1 MTQYLVFE
9 NPVGAIGAFLQKQVI
24 VKWNDVKYI
33 EPVDAINF
41 KLQLN
46 NGGSI
51 SIDASGGGLGKADQA
66 RERGS
71 QTK

>member
-1 MTQYLVFE
+1 MTQYLVFK

-46 NGGSI
+46 NGVV
-51 SIDASGGGLGKADQA
+51 
-66 RERGS
+66 
-71 QTK
+71 